1 MKKVLKVIG
10 IIFASIY
17 AVVAITLTVFL
28 LNYNKYNITE
38 INNKSLIIVRDEE
51 LKPDFQKG
59 DLVIVNRDA
68 NRDIK
73 VGDKIF
79 FYDNYKEIISVNLA
93 TVLEKEK
100 ITNNETTFIV
110 DGDYAVS
117 SEYVIGTART
127 SKSYSKLGTIL
138 SVLESRFGF
147 LFMIIFP
154 ILILFV
160 YEIYVV
166 IKELKDSKYD
176 DLKEEVKEVKK
187 NNKQKAEEV
196 ELKEE
201 VEVET
206 KEEVEENK
214 DEVKE
219 ENNEK

>member
-100 ITNNETTFIV
+100 ITNKTKAIIPV
-110 DGDYAVS
+110 DFAGQSVDMDS
-117 SEYVIGTART
+117 ILRDILREKHIGNIMGVISASALLDIQIMRQGFDI
-127 SKSYSKLGTIL
+127 TIPKM
-138 SVLESRFGF
+138 R
-147 LFMIIFP
+147 I
-154 ILILFV
+154 
-160 YEIYVV
+160 
-166 IKELKDSKYD
+166 
-176 DLKEEVKEVKK
+176 
-187 NNKQKAEEV
+187 
-196 ELKEE
+196 
-201 VEVET
+201 
-206 KEEVEENK
+206 
-214 DEVKE
+214 
-219 ENNEK
+219 

>member
-187 NNKQKAEEV
+187 NNKQKVEEV
-196 ELKEE
+196 ELKE
-201 VEVET
+201 EVET

-219 ENNEK
+219 ENNEE

>member
-10 IIFASIY
+10 IVFASIY

-138 SVLESRFGF
+138 GLLEARFGF

-166 IKELKDSKYD
+166 IKELKDSKHD
-176 DLKEEVKEVKK
+176 DLEEEVKKVKK
-187 NNKQKAEEV
+187 NNKQKVEEV
-196 ELKEE
+196 ESKEENKEE
-201 VEVET
+201 VEP
-206 KEEVEENK
+206 KE
-214 DEVKE
+214 EVKE
-219 ENNEK
+219 ENNEE